1 MLNKDQDLNPQF
13 GWNDTAVK
21 YPGNQCLNLLFD
33 EQAARTPDATAI
45 SCGSLDI
52 SYRELGARTDRL
64 AAYLKKLGVGTET
77 LVGICLDRTPDLI
90 VGLLGILKAGGAY
103 VPLDPEY
110 PADRLAYMLED
121 TQAPVLIGKNSMRT
135 RLPEFTGHFVCLESD
150 RDLIEAEGIPPV
162 SAPADGGRLAYI
174 IYTSGSTG
182 KPKGVMI
189 EHRGIC
195 NLLHWAQSVFDPD
208 DLRSMLAST
217 SICFDLSAFEIFL
230 PLICGGRIVLVENAL
245 ALLSLPPNANISFVN
260 TVPSAIKAVIN
271 NVALPPS
278 VRVVALAGEPLKPA
292 LVDQIYQRGNV
303 QRVFD
308 LYGPSETTT
317 YSSFSHRPRHGLET
331 IGRPIANTEI
341 YILALSL
348 APVPA
353 GVAGEI
359 FVGGAGLA
367 RGYLGQPEIT
377 AEKFIAHPF
386 SGDPDARLYRTGD
399 SAEYLPDGRIKYLGR
414 LDHQVKIRGYRIEPG
429 EIETVLLKHPDIQE
443 ALVTAL
449 ETSPGEKRLVAY
461 VVMRSTAPEPAQSQL
476 QDHLRNWL
484 PEHMIPSAFVR
495 LEHFPLT
502 PNGKIDRKQLPEP
515 STIHATALSDRPK
528 TDTEKKAAALWET
541 LLKVQD
547 IGLQEDF
554 FQLGGSSL
562 LAVEM
567 LGELQKL
574 SGKTLS
580 LHSLFPH
587 ATVKSVAMALDLNS
601 DTTAGSLIPMQPH
614 GELPA
619 LFLVPGVGGYPIMYR
634 DLVPLL
640 EARRPIYGIQVMG
653 CNELLTEN
661 LEVLAARFA
670 SEILQLR
677 PQGPYHLAGYSA
689 GACLAFEIAQQ
700 LKRQGAAIGHLVM
713 LDGEA
718 PGYPQP
724 APFWR
729 RWGTVLATLAAL
741 PPYSGTHPWRQAVR
755 AEAAVLRMR
764 LNEFESGIV
773 PRERP
778 TMADVHTAMFASDED
793 GRLEPLSF
801 LRRLGMHWALLASYD
816 HPGRLDYLGKLFRNQ
831 WIRFQGWGELSRDWS
846 LKTARTLLDRI
857 ESAYTDRNPPAS
869 AEPADTGPA
878 ISSAAAAALYYENIF
893 RSAALKYMAREPL
906 LYDGDMTV
914 IKSRWRP
921 GVDGP
926 VWVELADHEKTLGW
940 SRWVRGKIHRHRLP
954 CSHAH
959 ADLFGGKNL
968 QAMAEILNAALD
980 GTPRSSSL
988 RITGL

>member
-1 MLNKDQDLNPQF
+1 MLSKDYDLNPQF
-13 GWNDTAVK
+13 GWNDTAVE
-21 YPGNQCLNLLFD
+21 YPGNPCLNLLFD
-33 EQAARTPDATAI
+33 EQAARTPEATAI
-45 SCGSLDI
+45 SCGSLNI
-52 SYRELGARTDRL
+52 SYRELAARTDRL

-103 VPLDPEY
+103 VPLDPDY

-121 TQAPVLIGKNSMRT
+121 TQAPVLIGKSSLRA

-150 RDLIEAEGIPPV
+150 RNLIEAEGIPPL
-162 SAPADGGRLAYI
+162 SALADGSRLAYI

-195 NLLHWAQSVFDPD
+195 NLLHWAQSVFDPE
-208 DLRSMLAST
+208 DLRAVLAST

-230 PLICGGRIVLVENAL
+230 PLICGGKIVLVENAL
-245 ALLSLPPNANISFVN
+245 ALLSLPPNTEISFVN
-260 TVPSAIKAVIN
+260 TVPSAIKAVIST
-271 NVALPPS
+271 VALPPS

-292 LVDQIYQRGNV
+292 LVDQIYRRCNV

-317 YSSFSHRPRHGLET
+317 YSSFSHRPLHGLET

-341 YILALSL
+341 YILSPSL
-348 APVPA
+348 TPVPA

-359 FVGGAGLA
+359 FIGGTGLA
-367 RGYLGQPEIT
+367 RGYLRQPEIT

-386 SGDPDARLYRTGD
+386 SGKPEARLYRTGD

-443 ALVTAL
+443 ALVMAL
-449 ETSPGEKRLVAY
+449 ETTPGEKRLVAY
-461 VVMRSTAPEPAQSQL
+461 VVMQGTAPEPAQSQL
-476 QDHLRNWL
+476 QDYLRNWL

-495 LEHFPLT
+495 LERFPLT

-515 STIHATALSDRPK
+515 SAIHATALSDRPK
-528 TDTEKKAAALWET
+528 TDTEKQVAALWET
-541 LLKVQD
+541 LLKVPD

-567 LGELQKL
+567 LAELQRL

-580 LHSLFPH
+580 LHSIFPH

-601 DTTAGSLIPMQPH
+601 DTTAGALIPMQPH

-640 EARRPIYGIQVMG
+640 EAHRPIYGIQVMG

-670 SEILQLR
+670 SEILQLQ

-729 RWGTVLATLAAL
+729 RWKILLAKLVAL
-741 PPYSGTHPWRQAVR
+741 PYSGSQPWRQTVR
-755 AEAAVLRMR
+755 AEAVVLKMR
-764 LNEFESGIV
+764 LNEFEAGI
-773 PRERP
+773 PPKERP
-778 TMADVHTAMFASDED
+778 TVSDVHSAMFALDEE
-793 GRLEPLSF
+793 GQLAPLSF
-801 LRRLGMHWALLASYD
+801 LRRLGKHGTLLTSFE
-816 HPGRLDYLGKLFRNQ
+816 HPARIDYLSKLLRNQ
-831 WIRFQGWGELSRDWS
+831 KIRLRGWIELLRDWS
-846 LKTARTLLDRI
+846 LKEARTLLDRI
-857 ESAYTDRNPPAS
+857 ETAYSQPNPPAA
-869 AEPADTGPA
+869 AEVPVDTAPPV
-878 ISSAAAAALYYENIF
+878 SAAATAALYYEGIF
-893 RSAALKYMAREPL
+893 RRAELKYLARQPRI
-906 LYDGDMTV
+906 YDGDMTV
-914 IKSRWRP
+914 IKTRWLP
-921 GVDGP
+921 GLDAP
-926 VWVELADHEKTLGW
+926 IWINLAAHDTTLGW
-940 SRWVRGKIHRHRLP
+940 DRWVRGTLHRHNLP
-954 CSHAH
+954 CSHTH
-959 ADLFGGKNL
+959 AELFGGQNL
-968 QAMAEILNAALD
+968 QAIADILNALLARAPS
-980 GTPRSSSL
+980 GTDS
-988 RITGL
+988 